1 MASWKRK
8 EERQRLRA
16 ATIPNPRIKRLLK
29 LDLDEQED
37 IINVF
42 LKVAGNAEPF
52 YKSILDVEY
61 YKISNIRKIISKDT
75 DIFDTIE
82 IIHQLT
88 DMSYKKIIRLRA
100 LEVIKMHNFVKI
112 GFKEIN
118 RLESTLNRK
127 QEAAEVKAGIE
138 KLNKYS
144 ELISVKSVMT
154 FYVEKW
160 KEAVN
165 RPYAQCFAIWSMNV
179 DKSDFDKSY
188 FKIKT
193 KITKKR

>member
-1 MASWKRK
+1 MDLWKRK
-8 EERQRLRA
+8 EERQRSGEA
-16 ATIPNPRIKRLLK
+16 FIINPRLKKLLE
-29 LDLDEQED
+29 LDLDKQED

-42 LKVAGNAEPF
+42 LKVAGNAEPY

-88 DMSYKKIIRLRA
+88 NLSYKKIIKLRT
-100 LEVIKMHNFVKI
+100 LKVIKMHNFVKI
-112 GFKEIN
+112 GFKEISK
-118 RLESTLNRK
+118 LESTLSRK
-127 QEAAEVKAGIE
+127 HEAAEIKAGIE

-144 ELISVKSVMT
+144 ELISVKSVMN
-154 FYVEKW
+154 FYNENW
-160 KEAVN
+160 REAVN

-179 DKSDFDKSY
+179 DKADFDKSY

-193 KITKKR
+193 KLPGRK